1 MSERGG
7 NFLKNLLEVK
17 APFFIFNP
25 KSYLYGQ
32 PLEEL
37 ALEADQMAEKMGVQV
52 FVTAPYADIERLA
65 HKTSHIIVTAQH
77 LDGLEPG
84 RGMGAVLGESIYQA
98 GARATFLNHAEHPLT
113 LTQLVKSIQKTKE
126 LGILSIVCAD
136 SVEEARAIATLR
148 PDILLCEETAQIG
161 TGQVSDTSYV
171 HSTIEAIHTI
181 DSEIAV
187 MEAAGIRSDE
197 DVRRV
202 IALGADGTGCTSGIT
217 QAEDPASVLRSMI
230 RALKN

>member
-17 APFFIFNP
+17 AHFFIFNP

-77 LDGLEPG
+77 LDGLEPW
-84 RGMGAVLGESIYQA
+84 RGMGAVL
-98 GARATFLNHAEHPLT
+98 
-113 LTQLVKSIQKTKE
+113 
-126 LGILSIVCAD
+126 
-136 SVEEARAIATLR
+136 
-148 PDILLCEETAQIG
+148 
-161 TGQVSDTSYV
+161 
-171 HSTIEAIHTI
+171 
-181 DSEIAV
+181 
-187 MEAAGIRSDE
+187 
-197 DVRRV
+197 
-202 IALGADGTGCTSGIT
+202 
-217 QAEDPASVLRSMI
+217 
-230 RALKN
+230 